1 MKLQPPKGTRDFL
14 PEDMKIREE
23 IFGVVKKYY
32 ALYGFQPWDGP
43 AFENIETLTIKS
55 GDAIKDEIY
64 AFADKADR
72 QLGLRFE
79 LTGSLARIVASNPQ
93 LKKPIRLYNIGK
105 SWRYERPQFG
115 RFREFFQSDTDTF
128 GTNSP
133 NAEVELLA
141 MVCKILGTLKIEKY
155 EILINSRKILDM
167 LVERFGISN
176 EKKADAFRALDK
188 LAKIG
193 VNGVKKEFELR
204 DLDSLVVDKLKEYF
218 DLYISNTD
226 KFAKIKKIA
235 NENQTKD
242 IEFLQTIVKQ
252 TEKLIPDSKIRVDF
266 SLVRGLDY
274 YTSTVFEIRSTDLAD
289 MGSFAGGG
297 RYDDLIKLYG
307 GQDTPAV
314 GISLGVE
321 RLFEIKKRS
330 SDKKMR
336 PDAKLMVCYRENMV
350 EKAFEFAEK
359 FRVAGISTVVDLNER
374 SLTKQLDYADSL
386 KIDYCF
392 VIFSENET
400 KLKSMFKKSEK
411 SCNIDEAIEEI
422 R

>member
-1 MKLQPPKGTRDFL
+1 MRLQPPKGTRDFL

-23 IFGVVKKYY
+23 IFEVVKKYY
-32 ALYGFQPWDGP
+32 SLYGFQPWDGP

-64 AFADKADR
+64 AFVDKANR

-128 GTNSP
+128 GTTNP

-141 MVCKILGTLKIEKY
+141 MVCRILDTLKIEKY

-167 LVERFGISN
+167 LVEKFGISN

-193 VNGVKKEFELR
+193 VDGVKKEFESR

-218 DLYISNTD
+218 DLDISNTD
-226 KFAKIKKIA
+226 KFAKIKEIA
-235 NENQTKD
+235 SKNQAKD
-242 IEFLQTIVKQ
+242 IEFLQTIVKRA
-252 TEKLIPDSKIRVDF
+252 EKLIPDSKIRVDF

-274 YTSTVFEIRSTDLAD
+274 YTSTVFEIRSTNLAD

-330 SDKKMR
+330 SDKKVR
-336 PDAKLMVCYRENMV
+336 PDAKLMVCYRENMA

-359 FRVAGISTVVDLNER
+359 FRDAGISAIVDLNKR

-392 VIFSENET
+392 VILAENET
-400 KLKSMFKKSEK
+400 KLKNMLQKSEK
-411 SCNIDEAIEEI
+411 SCNIDEAIEQI